1 MTIKLDNAIKL
12 AKEAAAETRKAN
24 DELQASFATLK
35 TAIEKR
41 YEGKPTTATN
51 ATAAATGGQF
61 VVNDKPFND
70 ILANYERA

>member
-1 MTIKLDNAIKL
+1 MTIKLDKAIAL
-12 AKEAAAETRKAN
+12 VKEAAAETRKAN

-51 ATAAATGGQF
+51 ATAATGGQF

-70 ILANYERA
+70 VLANYERV